1 MVGLWLYFSQ
11 LYHLLRR
18 AVGLYP
24 NPHIIATLIPE
35 TDTDRRKLWKQIT
48 QPLLD
53 RYYRDVYSSE
63 EGLLKIAEKN
73 QITLSNLAPDR
84 RLSEI
89 RLCIGLS
96 VKNQLWDLRD
106 RYFGSSPEGYQ
117 LLEESVQEHFSW
129 LKSGDGD
136 LLFGKLPTLP
146 PRSRL

>member
-1 MVGLWLYFSQ
+1 MVGLGLYLAQ
-11 LYHLLRR
+11 LYHLFRR

-24 NPHIIATLIPE
+24 NPDIIATLIPE
-35 TDTDRRKLWKQIT
+35 TDEKRRELWKQVT

-53 RYYRDVYSSE
+53 RYYSDVYSSD
-63 EGLLKIAEKN
+63 EGLLRIAEKN
-73 QITLSNLAPDR
+73 QLTLSNLAPDR

-96 VKNQLWDLRD
+96 VKNQLWDLREL
-106 RYFGSSPEGYQ
+106 YFGTSPEGYQ

-129 LKSGDGD
+129 LNSGDGD
-136 LLFGKLPTLP
+136 LLFGELPTLP